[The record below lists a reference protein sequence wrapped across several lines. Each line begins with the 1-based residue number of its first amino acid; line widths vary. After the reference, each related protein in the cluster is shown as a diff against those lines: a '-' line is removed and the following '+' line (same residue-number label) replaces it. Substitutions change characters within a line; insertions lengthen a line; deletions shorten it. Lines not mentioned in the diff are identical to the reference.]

1 MVVGPGFAQFLH
13 QHSVLPLQEGCLHCG
28 LEVTSK
34 VTDIRGIGMRGLG
47 LPILGTMQAI
57 VVLDGVLAQL
67 RNTEQETVS
76 FFSLQFQKQGTR
88 IDVG

>member
-47 LPILGTMQAI
+47 LPILGTMQAT
-57 VVLDGVLAQL
+57 VNLDGVLAKL
-67 RNTEQETVS
+67 VRNTRRCPFLVVPEAKYAS
-76 FFSLQFQKQGTR
+76 MLDKH
-88 IDVG
+88 

>member
-13 QHSVLPLQEGCLHCG
+13 QHSVLPLQEGCLHSG

-47 LPILGTMQAI
+47 LPILGTMQAT
-57 VVLDGVLAQL
+57 VNLDGVLAQL
-67 RNTEQETVS
+67 VRNTRRCPFLVVPEAKYAS
-76 FFSLQFQKQGTR
+76 MLDKH
-88 IDVG
+88 